1 MITAVAFDMDGLMF
15 DTEVIYN
22 RVGEEMMRRRGRDY
36 PTELCHAVMGTPPQQ
51 GFETMIRWHNLN
63 ETWEQLKK
71 ESDALFLEFLKDG
84 FEMMPG
90 LLELLDELERRN
102 IPKCICTSSDKD
114 LAIEVLNTYNMQP
127 RFKFIMTAADI
138 LFGKPN
144 PEIYLK
150 AAKRFEV
157 EPARMMVL
165 EDSILGCRAAIDAG
179 AFAVVLLAEH
189 NKSRDFSDANLVVDR
204 LDSPEIIK
212 KLVKSQK

>member
-22 RVGEEMMRRRGRDY
+22 RVGEELMRRRGCDY
-36 PTELCHAVMGTPPQQ
+36 PDELCHAVMGTPPQQ
-51 GFETMIRWHNLN
+51 GFEAMIRWHNLN
-63 ETWEQLKK
+63 ETWEQIKE
-71 ESDALFLEFLKDG
+71 ESDVLFLEYMREG
-84 FEMMPG
+84 FDMMPG

-114 LAIEVLNTYNMQP
+114 LAAEVLNVYDLRP

-150 AAKRFEV
+150 AAKRFEI
-157 EPARMMVL
+157 EPAKMMVL
-165 EDSILGCRAAIDAG
+165 EDSVLGCRAAVDAG
-179 AFAVVLLAEH
+179 AFAVVLLAGH
-189 NKSRDFSDANLVVDR
+189 NKNRDFSLANMVVDR

-212 KLVKSQK
+212 KLVKTVK